1 VVSRRGHW
9 YVAGHDR
16 GRDDTRVFRM
26 SRIDGPVKMAG
37 PAGSVTVPAGADV
50 RDLVKNWGP
59 TSAGERRQAQ
69 LRIRADAG
77 HGLRRPGAQVAP
89 DPGHPGWDL
98 VTVEFAD
105 EKWYADDVASF
116 GADVVVVGPPD
127 LRESVIARLKGV
139 LG

>member
-1 VVSRRGHW
+1 VVNRRGHW

-16 GRDDTRVFRM
+16 GRDGTRVFRM

-50 RDLVKNWGP
+50 GDLVKNWGAS
-59 TSAGERRQAQ
+59 SAGARRQAQ
-69 LRIRADAG
+69 LRIRAGAG

-89 DPGHPGWDL
+89 DPGHPGWDQ
-98 VTVEFAD
+98 VTVDFTD
-105 EKWYADDVASF
+105 EKWYADYVASF

-139 LG
+139 LA